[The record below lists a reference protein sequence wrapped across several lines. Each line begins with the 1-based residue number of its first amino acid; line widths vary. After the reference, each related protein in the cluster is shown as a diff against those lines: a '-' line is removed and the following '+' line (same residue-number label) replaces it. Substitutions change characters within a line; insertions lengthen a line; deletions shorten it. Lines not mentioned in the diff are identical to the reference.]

1 MNPLVLLI
9 RLSLSAKSFK
19 DTISQE
25 AEEFDQQHD
34 IKSPGAKKMAW
45 LLVAGK
51 AVLVCSIMGDGFPLD
66 LLPGIVTLAGKL
78 GWLGVLIVLAAA
90 SAIVLVLIS
99 QNEKEEQRQKIQ
111 GEELQQ
117 VRRQDPFLPDR

>member
-1 MNPLVLLI
+1 MNPIVLVI
-9 RLSLSAKSFK
+9 RLILSAKSFK

-34 IKSPGAKKMAW
+34 IKSTGAKRMAW

-51 AVLVCSIMGDGFPLD
+51 TVLVCSIMGDGFPLD

-78 GWLGVLIVLAAA
+78 GWMGVLIVLAVA

-99 QNEKEEQRQKIQ
+99 QSEKEEQRQEIQ
-111 GEELQQ
+111 AEEMRDI
-117 VRRQDPFLPDR
+117 RRQDPFL